1 MILQAIQSK
10 NFDEAEKF
18 LQAGEKLDTSVNAY
32 AKSQIFDIL
41 LKEKQFEILQLL
53 IRDQTIQLDV
63 YELDSFN
70 NTIFDRILYSLNTDE
85 DSIVFLEDLFS
96 KVDNINDEVAG
107 TTLLSYFFEKEAP
120 LAFIAR
126 LVDAG
131 ADINFKNNA
140 EEGYLHQ
147 VAKTYTRNPELLIG
161 YIEFLVER
169 GLDVNAGNVVLQT
182 PLHQAIDLNRKE
194 LIAPLLKAGADPN
207 QLNKN
212 GKSSFYLA
220 VAEKLDPEL
229 YQLLSGYGSPDF
241 DTLTKDKVSLFFEYA
256 RISHSG
262 SERELHLL
270 AELLKDGAD
279 LYQINSYYGR
289 EITPLDILAEKKPE
303 MLQTVLSH
311 ANLDINRQDDEGNT
325 LLHKVCAYNVNYE
338 AEKAKETYRKVKLLL
353 EHGADKDITNNK
365 DQTALALASD
375 DNLKIKT
382 VELLM
387 K

>member
-1 MILQAIQSK
+1 MILQAIQAK
-10 NFDEAEKF
+10 NFDEAKQL
-18 LQAGEKLDTSVNAY
+18 LQAGEKLDPSLNIYT
-32 AKSQIFDIL
+32 KSQIFDTL

-53 IRDQTIQLDV
+53 FKDNTIELDI

-85 DSIVFLEDLFS
+85 DSLAFLDDFFS
-96 KVDNINDEVAG
+96 KVENINDEVAG
-107 TTLLSYFFEKEAP
+107 STLLSYFFGKEAP
-120 LAFIAR
+120 LAFISK

-147 VAKTYTRNPELLIG
+147 VAKTYTRNPELLIS
-161 YIEFLVER
+161 YIDFLIEQ
-169 GLDVNAGNVVLQT
+169 GLDINEGNVVEKT
-182 PLHQAIDLNRKE
+182 PLYQAIDLNRKE
-194 LIAPLLKAGADPN
+194 FIAPLLKAGADPN
-207 QLNKN
+207 QESKE
-212 GKSSFYLA
+212 GKSCFYLA
-220 VAEKLDPEL
+220 VAEKLDLET
-229 YQLLSGYGSPDF
+229 YQLLKEYASPDF
-241 DTLTKDKVSLFFEYA
+241 DALNKDQVSMFFEYV
-256 RISHSG
+256 RISYSG
-262 SERELHLL
+262 SEKELQLL

-289 EITPLDILAEKKPE
+289 ETRPVDILAEKKSE
-303 MLQTVLSH
+303 ILQTALT
-311 ANLDINRQDDEGNT
+311 NGNIDINRQDDEGNT

-353 EHGADKDITNNK
+353 ENGADKNITNNK

>member
-10 NFDEAEKF
+10 NFDEAKQN
-18 LQAGEKLDTSVNAY
+18 LQAGEKLDPSINIYT
-32 AKSQIFDIL
+32 KSQIFDTL

-53 IRDQTIQLDV
+53 FENKTIELDI

-85 DSIVFLEDLFS
+85 DSLAFLDDFFA

-107 TTLLSYFFEKEAP
+107 KTLLSYFFEKEAP
-120 LAFIAR
+120 LAFITK
-126 LVDAG
+126 LVEAG

-147 VAKTYTRNPELLIG
+147 VAKTYARNTELLTN
-161 YIEFLVER
+161 YIDFLAEQ
-169 GLDVNAGNVVLQT
+169 GLDVNAGNVVGQT

-194 LIAPLLKAGADPN
+194 FIAPLLKAGADPN

-220 VAEKLDPEL
+220 VAEKLDPEM
-229 YQLLSGYGSPDF
+229 YQLLKEYGSPDF
-241 DTLTKDKVSLFFEYA
+241 DILTKDGVSLLFEYV
-256 RISHSG
+256 RISYSG
-262 SERELHLL
+262 SDRELELL
-270 AELLKDGAD
+270 TELLKDGAD
-279 LYQINSYYGR
+279 LYQINSHYGR
-289 EITPLDILAEKKPE
+289 ETTPLDVLAEKKPE
-303 MLQTVLSH
+303 MLQVVLNH
-311 ANLDINRQDDEGNT
+311 GDIDINRQDDEGNT

-338 AEKAKETYRKVKLLL
+338 TEKAKETYRKVKLLL
-353 EHGADKDITNNK
+353 ENGADKNITNSK